1 MANKQITRTR
11 TQTSTF
17 GTDLGSVV
25 RLNSNKFN
33 SLSFSFVLDKT
44 LQLEETPIANPIVHS
59 LSSPLFPD
67 TFQVFHYNL
76 VSIKVGNNVF
86 TDVVINPSHITCFS
100 SAYLLEKTFGGNS
113 AFALEF
119 TTQELELPFCLFDF
133 CRTKKPII
141 ACDCKFVYPEVN
153 TENKLRSV
161 VYSIDLFRECEQ
173 EESSALFINSQETFS
188 WTAPTNKI
196 FFVTI
201 RNSDCSFLSAGQ
213 CFIDELVSF
222 ESCTSWEIV
231 SDTCSFDDRFGF
243 GFFNIS
249 ARLAYTG
256 NCQLRWQFEPQ
267 SKVFIDDIM
276 QFDVIPY
283 FMFPSSINAELQC
296 FSIGRKSINYLRSSR
311 NFDFS
316 CYNTSH
322 NTEEDVGI
330 FKSFGNEETG
340 FFPRINSE
348 VSALRFYDDFDDDSE
363 PDFDYN
369 DPDETNKRYDRRFP
383 ALYTL

>member
-1 MANKQITRTR
+1 MANEISRGTRTKG
-11 TQTSTF
+11 STF

-25 RLNSNKFN
+25 RFDSDYFN
-33 SLSFSFVLDKT
+33 TFSFSFVLDKT
-44 LQLEETPIANPIVHS
+44 LQLEETPITNPIIHS
-59 LSSPLFPD
+59 LSSPLLSYAFE
-67 TFQVFHYNL
+67 VFNNNL
-76 VSIKVGNNVF
+76 VSIKSGNNVF

-100 SAYLLEKTFGGNS
+100 SAYLLEKTFGGKS

-141 ACDCKFVYPEVN
+141 ACDCKFVYSEVN

-161 VYSIDLFRECEQ
+161 VYSIDLFGECEQ
-173 EESSALFINSQETFS
+173 KESSALFINSQETFS

-201 RNSDCSFLSAGQ
+201 RNSDCSFLPAIQ
-213 CFIDELVSF
+213 CFIDEHFSF

-231 SDTCSFDDRFGF
+231 SNTCSFDDRLGF

-249 ARLAYTG
+249 ASLAYTG

-267 SKVFIDDIM
+267 SKVFIDDVM

-283 FMFPSSINAELQC
+283 FMFPSSINTELQC
-296 FSIGRKSINYLRSSR
+296 FSVDRKSINYIGCSW
-311 NFDFS
+311 NFDFG

-322 NTEEDVGI
+322 NTEEDVSI

-340 FFPRINSE
+340 FLPRINSG
-348 VSALRFYDDFDDDSE
+348 VSAL
-363 PDFDYN
+363 
-369 DPDETNKRYDRRFP
+369 T
-383 ALYTL
+383 TL

>member
-1 MANKQITRTR
+1 MANKRITRTR
-11 TQTSTF
+11 TKCSTF

-25 RLNSNKFN
+25 RLDLDKFN
-33 SLSFSFVLDKT
+33 TLSFSFVLDKA

-67 TFQVFHYNL
+67 TFQVFHNNF
-76 VSIKVGNNVF
+76 VPIKVGNNVF

-100 SAYLLEKTFGGNS
+100 STNLPKKTLGGKS

-119 TTQELELPFCLFDF
+119 TTQEFKLPFDLLDF
-133 CRTKKPII
+133 SRTKESVI
-141 ACDCKFVYPEVN
+141 ACDCKFVYSEVN
-153 TENKLRSV
+153 AENKLRSV

-201 RNSDCSFLSAGQ
+201 RDSDDSFLPANQ
-213 CFIDELVSF
+213 CFVDELVSF
-222 ESCTSWEIV
+222 KSCTPWEIV
-231 SDTCSFDDRFGF
+231 SDTCSFNNGLGF

-249 ARLAYTG
+249 TSLANAG

-267 SKVFIDDIM
+267 SEVFIDEVM

-283 FMFPSSINAELQC
+283 FMFPSSINAALQT
-296 FSIGRKSINYLRSSR
+296 FGIGRKSINYLWCSG

-322 NTEEDVGI
+322 NSEENVEL
-330 FKSFGNEETG
+330 FKPFGNEETG
-340 FFPRINSE
+340 FLPILKYE
-348 VSALRFYDDFDDDSE
+348 VSAL
-363 PDFDYN
+363 
-369 DPDETNKRYDRRFP
+369 T
-383 ALYTL
+383 TL